1 MRRTAIALALIALLL
16 AGCSDDGG
24 GKEGDNA
31 ATTSTST
38 TSTTLAPGNPQDTAN
53 TITIK
58 DFSFDPAE
66 VTVTQ
71 RAVAL
76 KLKNTGSTGH
86 TFTIDSP
93 KIDVEIGAGSN
104 SEVLVDLGQQT
115 EVVFYCRFHRSRG
128 MQGKLVVKP

>member
-1 MRRTAIALALIALLL
+1 MRRTAIALVLVAVLL
-16 AGCSDDGG
+16 AGCSDDGAKDKAG
-24 GKEGDNA
+24 
-31 ATTSTST
+31 TTSTSTST
-38 TSTTLAPGNPQDTAN
+38 TSTTLAPGNPQATAK

-58 DFSFDPAE
+58 DFSFNPAE
-66 VTVTQ
+66 VTVAK

-76 KLKNTGSTGH
+76 KLNNTGSAGH

>member
-1 MRRTAIALALIALLL
+1 MRRTAIAVVLVAVLL
-16 AGCSDDGG
+16 AACSDDGDDG
-24 GKEGDNA
+24 
-31 ATTSTST
+31 ATASSSTSTST
-38 TSTTLAPGNPQDTAN
+38 TSSTIAAGNPQDTAK

-66 VTVTQ
+66 VTVAQ

-76 KLKNTGSTGH
+76 KLSNTGSTSH
-86 TFTIDSP
+86 TFTIDNP
-93 KIDVEIGAGSN
+93 KIDVELGAGSN
-104 SEVLVDLGQQT
+104 NEVLVDLGQQT